1 MTPWSQMPCGC
12 DQGVISQGINLGTG
26 AVLTTIDADDV
37 IDVVHAVS
45 PQYRAD
51 PSFRWFVSD
60 AFLKHVRKLTVS
72 GSYVFSPAASVP
84 QTNVVGLPGTIYG
97 VPYSVGQYVPT
108 TSTAENTP
116 YAVVGA
122 FRYFEIFDRTGI
134 QSLVDPYSSAVTMQT
149 NLYLWTRT
157 DSAIMNADAFAAIT
171 S

>member
-1 MTPWSQMPCGC
+1 M
-12 DQGVISQGINLGTG
+12 
-26 AVLTTIDADDV
+26 
-37 IDVVHAVS
+37 HAVP

-60 AFLKHVRKLTVS
+60 AFLKHVRKMTVS
-72 GSYVFSPAASVP
+72 GSYVFSPATSTP

-97 VPYSVGQYVPT
+97 VPYSVGQYVPI

-134 QSLVDPYSSAVTMQT
+134 QSLVDPYSNAGNMQT

-157 DSAIMNADAFAAIT
+157 DSAIMTADAFAAIT